1 MKLFPM
7 LSVLLPL
14 FSLQAWA
21 EDTVTPQSTSRDYVI
36 TGRIVDGTCTL
47 LLMQALYGDN
57 TIYLGTV
64 VFGSS
69 IEQSIPNGTKVT
81 NTVPAIGE
89 PIVSEDMTLGL
100 QCPGS
105 MLGATVTVKI
115 TTRNEVDS
123 STHAIKDGGHDK
135 YGEGDFGVKL
145 RNTDND
151 QDIDFTD
158 ATATS
163 VELVPSTTDGA
174 NTQAEVH
181 YQVNLV
187 RYGDRVIDV
196 PTLEIPI
203 MFNVAYE

>member
-7 LSVLLPL
+7 LSVLFPL

-47 LLMQALYGDN
+47 LLMQEYQHSS
-57 TIYLGTV
+57 TIYFGTV
-64 VFGSS
+64 VFGMANST
-69 IEQSIPNGTKVT
+69 GVTKVT
-81 NTVPAIGE
+81 NEVPEIGE
-89 PIVSEDMTLGL
+89 PIVSKEMALGV

-123 STHAIKDGGHDK
+123 STHAIKNGRHDK
-135 YGEGDFGVKL
+135 DGEGDFGIML

-174 NTQAEVH
+174 SAQAEVN

-187 RYGDRVIDV
+187 RYGNKVVDV
-196 PTLEIPI
+196 PNLDIPI
-203 MFNVAYE
+203 MFNVTYE